1 MFSDYEEQKMRM
13 ERSCQSRNGCTGNSG
28 YTEYHLQEVG
38 YLLSRLL
45 VLLENTVQIV
55 DCGKG
60 NVQEKEQSVTPVATP
75 IRMTM
80 NVIEVAQ
87 QLNVSPQTVRAMI
100 HRKELPAFR
109 VGRKYG
115 MDRVAFRLW
124 LLQKSQGKW
133 SKDTN

>member
-1 MFSDYEEQKMRM
+1 MRM
-13 ERSCQSRNGCTGNSG
+13 ERSCQRRNDCTGNSS
-28 YTEYHLQEVG
+28 YTGYHLQDVG
-38 YLLSRLL
+38 DLLSRLI

-55 DCGKG
+55 DCGNG
-60 NVQEKEQSVTPVATP
+60 NVRKKEQLATPVVTP

-115 MDRVAFRLW
+115 VDRVAFRLW

-133 SKDTN
+133 SKDTYESEN